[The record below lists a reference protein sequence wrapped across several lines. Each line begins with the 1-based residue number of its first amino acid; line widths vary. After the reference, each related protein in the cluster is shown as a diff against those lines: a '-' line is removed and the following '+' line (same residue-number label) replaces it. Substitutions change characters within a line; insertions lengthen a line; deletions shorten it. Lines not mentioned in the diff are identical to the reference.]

1 MRGRLVAAG
10 IAGDSVGHAGDML
23 EDALHA
29 PETSAR
35 NHRDFG
41 RLGARLL
48 VDGRIGHI
56 ARLFGRR
63 SGDEEGGRGEE
74 PDENEH
80 RKRGASFEGRDHGP
94 TRIVNH
100 RNALRISHHYGVEAT
115 MPFISRTC
123 VITLVRASLFLCTT
137 FPAALCYRTKV
148 LTKGK
153 RVSLH
158 IGIKKLDREG
168 AVHDRPALTDEL
180 VEPVVGHHALAVG
193 VRIGAVAFAGRGAVD
208 RYPEAH
214 RLAVGARPE

>member
-48 VDGRIGHI
+48 VDGRRRHV
-56 ARLFGRR
+56 ARLFGGR
-63 SGDEEGGRGEE
+63 SSDEEGGRGEE

-94 TRIVNH
+94 TPCLPMVNH
-100 RNALRISHHYGVEAT
+100 RNALRISRHYGVEAT
-115 MPFISRTC
+115 MPFISRIC

-137 FPAALCYRTKV
+137 FRAALCYRTKV

-153 RVSLH
+153 RVGLY

-168 AVHDRPALTDEL
+168 AVDDRPALTDEL
-180 VEPVVGHHALAVG
+180 VEPVVGDHPFAVG
-193 VRIGAVAFAGRGAVD
+193 VRVGAVAFPGA
-208 RYPEAH
+208 
-214 RLAVGARPE
+214 